1 MKVTKLAGAAVAS
14 ALAIS
19 ALGLAGCSAPEAD
32 GSVELT
38 IWDTNLLAKTL
49 TDGSPDT
56 ANSFLHQAAEL
67 YTKDHPD
74 VTFTITGQGPNMS
87 ENQAQFQAASIAGN
101 GPDIRVQNNGGP
113 LLSFSDF
120 FVDLRDVLD
129 ESVFEDISGWETV
142 RADYAEDG
150 AVLGLPYGAGSYFVV
165 WYNKQLLR
173 DAGLDPDEVP
183 ATWEDMIA
191 RGEEYKAATGEPAFY
206 IANLE
211 GYVGAWT
218 LPSLAAGALGSS
230 AFTDQY
236 SGITQIDSP
245 EMIAAYGHWRD
256 LFASGITNE
265 DAGEVSEVDLLS
277 GFVSGKAPY
286 FFSGTWFN
294 TTMTDAFGDDVGYFF
309 VPTSAGATY
318 EKVAAGGPNIAIG
331 ITNYGKHQDVAA
343 DFVTFLARPEVQD
356 LYVELTQIEASSSR
370 SADSSVITNPLL
382 KQQAEDLQQMDAI
395 VFPFD
400 SVMPQSVIDSYYRA
414 NTTVFLGTQTPEEAV
429 EQLQT
434 AFDQEQ

>member
-1 MKVTKLAGAAVAS
+1 MKVTKLSGTIAVA
-14 ALAIS
+14 ALAAS
-19 ALGLAGCSAPEAD
+19 AIGLAGCSASD
-32 GSVELT
+32 GDGTIELT
-38 IWDTNLLAKTL
+38 IWDTNLLAKTQ

-67 YTKDHPD
+67 YAEDHPD
-74 VTFTITGQGPNMS
+74 VTFDITGQGPNMS

-150 AVLGLPYGAGSYFVV
+150 PVLGLPYGAGSYFVV

-173 DAGLDPDEVP
+173 DAGLDPDDVP

-191 RGEEYKAATGEPAFY
+191 RGEDYRDATGDPAFY

-211 GYVGAWT
+211 GYIGAWT
-218 LPSLAAGALGSS
+218 MPTLAAGALGGS

-236 SGITQIDSP
+236 SGITRIDSP
-245 EMIAAYGHWRD
+245 EMAAAYGQWRD

-265 DAGEVSEVDLLS
+265 DAGELSEVDLLS
-277 GFVSGKAPY
+277 GFISGKAPY

-294 TTMTDAFGDDVGYFF
+294 TTLYEAFGDDVGYFF
-309 VPTSAGATY
+309 VPTPAGSEY
-318 EKVAAGGPNIAIG
+318 ENVAAGGPNIAIG
-331 ITNYGKHQDVAA
+331 ITNYGKHQEAAA
-343 DFVTFLARPEVQD
+343 DFVRFLARPEIQD

-370 SADSSVITNPLL
+370 SADPSVITNPLL
-382 KQQAEDLQQMDAI
+382 KQQAEDLQQMDAV

-400 SVMPQSVIDSYYRA
+400 SVMPQAVIDSFYRA
-414 NTTVFLGTQTPEEAV
+414 NTTVFLGTQTPEDAV
-429 EQLQT
+429 AQLQT